1 MKLKLTKAAVEG
13 LPLPP
18 PEKSQE
24 LHYDTVLPGFG
35 LYVTPKG
42 VKTYFVEGK
51 ANGEKF
57 RRKIG
62 RHGVIFPDAAREE
75 ARIVLLGMAK
85 GEAPGRKV
93 SRALIDVLNGY
104 LDTRT
109 SGQGRQIKP
118 KTHDGYAWLRDV
130 VLEEWHSRPV
140 KQITEDFVVSLHG
153 KITRD
158 RGPVCANNALRFMR
172 AALNFSDVVPN
183 PINVLSRKQLWNPEK
198 KRKGFIKKFGVAAWI
213 EQAELLDGWMKGA
226 VLMLLFLGL
235 RKNEV
240 LTLKQRQIVDGCVV
254 LAEGETKNSD
264 EHVVPMGPYLWERIK
279 PLLDGAEYVFQSRRS
294 EVGHIVDVRKSLAK
308 LGEDITVHDLR
319 RTFVSHLNAL
329 EPAPSKYTI
338 KRLMNHRAR
347 EDVTDDYIQIE
358 LDTLRRVITRLE
370 AEMVGKSRTNG

>member
-1 MKLKLTKAAVEG
+1 MKLKLTKAAVES

-35 LYVTPKG
+35 VYVTPKG
-42 VKTYFVEGK
+42 VKTYFVEGRT
-51 ANGEKF
+51 NGSKV
-57 RRKIG
+57 RRSLG

-75 ARIVLLGMAK
+75 ARQILLGMVK
-85 GEAPGRKV
+85 GDAPVKKV
-93 SRALIDVLNGY
+93 TKSLKEVIDTY

-118 KTHDGYAWLRDV
+118 KTYEGYVWLRDTV
-130 VLEEWHSRPV
+130 WLDWHNKPV
-140 KQITEDFVVSLHG
+140 KQIMDEFVITAHA
-153 KITRD
+153 KITKD
-158 RGPVCANNALRFMR
+158 RGPVCANNALRMLR
-172 AALNFSDVVPN
+172 AALNFSEVIPN
-183 PINVLSRKQLWNPEK
+183 PVHVLSRKSLWNPEK

-240 LTLKQRQIVDGCVV
+240 LTLKQTQIKDRCVV
-254 LAEGETKNSD
+254 LEEGTTKNSD
-264 EHVVPMGPYLWERIK
+264 EHVIPMGPYLWARIK
-279 PLLDGAEYVFQSRRS
+279 PLLDGSEYVFQSRKS
-294 EVGHIVDVRKSLAK
+294 EAGHIVDVRKSLAK
-308 LGEDITVHDLR
+308 LGEEITVHDLR

-358 LDTLRRVITRLE
+358 LDTLRKVLTRLE
-370 AEMVGKSRTNG
+370 LEMVGIAQTT

>member
-18 PEKSQE
+18 PGKSQE
-24 LHYDTVLPGFG
+24 LHYDTLLPGFG
-35 LYVTPKG
+35 VYVTPKG
-42 VKTYFVEGK
+42 LKTYFVEGRT
-51 ANGEKF
+51 NGEKI
-57 RRKIG
+57 RRKLG
-62 RHGVIFPDAAREE
+62 THGVIFPDAAREE
-75 ARIVLLGMAK
+75 ARQILLGMSKGDTPAK
-85 GEAPGRKV
+85 RVNKT
-93 SRALIDVLNGY
+93 LLDTLNDY

-109 SGQGRQIKP
+109 SGQGRQIKK
-118 KTHDGYAWLRDV
+118 KTSEGYEWIRDT
-130 VLEEWHSRPV
+130 VLLDWHNKPIKQVNEE
-140 KQITEDFVVSLHG
+140 FVVSLHA
-153 KITRD
+153 KLTKD

-172 AALNFSDVVPN
+172 AAMNFAEMVPN
-183 PINVLSRKQLWNPEK
+183 PVLVLSRKALWNPEK
-198 KRKGFIKKFGVAAWI
+198 KRKGFIRKFGVAAWI
-213 EQAELLDGWMKGA
+213 EQAELLDGWMRGA

-240 LTLKQRQIVDGCVV
+240 LTLRQSQIQDRCVV

-279 PLLDGAEYVFQSRRS
+279 PLLDGAEFVFQSRRS
-294 EVGHIVDVRKSLAK
+294 GVGHIVDVRKSLAK

-329 EPAPSKYTI
+329 DPAPSKYTI

-358 LDTLRRVITRLE
+358 IPTLRAVITRLE
-370 AEMVGKSRTNG
+370 TEMVGKSQTT

>member
-1 MKLKLTKAAVEG
+1 MKLKLTKAAVDG

-42 VKTYFVEGK
+42 VKTYFVEGR
-51 ANGEKF
+51 ANGEKI
-57 RRKIG
+57 RRKLG
-62 RHGVIFPDAAREE
+62 RHGVIYPDAAREE
-75 ARIVLLGMAK
+75 ARQVLLGMAK
-85 GEAPGRKV
+85 GDTPVKKAPRSLKELLD
-93 SRALIDVLNGY
+93 SY

-109 SGQGRQIKP
+109 SGQGKQIKQ
-118 KTHDGYAWLRDV
+118 KTADGYEWLRDV
-130 VLEEWHSRPV
+130 VLLDWHTKPV
-140 KQITEDFVVSLHG
+140 KQVTEEFVISLHG
-153 KITRD
+153 KITKD
-158 RGPVCANNALRFMR
+158 RGPVCANNALRFAR
-172 AALNFSDVVPN
+172 AAMNFGDVVPN
-183 PINVLSRKQLWNPEK
+183 PVHVLSRKSLWNPEK

-240 LTLKQRQIVDGCVV
+240 LTLKQTQIRDKCVV
-254 LAEGETKNSD
+254 LEEGETKNSD

-279 PLLDGAEYVFQSRRS
+279 PLLDGSEYVFQSRRS
-294 EVGHIVDVRKSLAK
+294 DTGHIVDVRKSLAK
-308 LGEDITVHDLR
+308 LGEAITVHDLR

-358 LDTLRRVITRLE
+358 IPTLRAVITRLE
-370 AEMVGKSRTNG
+370 IEMVGKTPTT